1 MKKLLCLTF
10 LFMASCASLGQS
22 GNPSPS
28 AAYGNFTLEFPE
40 EWRKVT
46 TDKYLMITR
55 DGAFSQY
62 ILVQQ
67 RHVERPFSHTKKKI
81 DKGMLPQEAAQV
93 ILDEITSDRAVL
105 NFKVLENLPAAV
117 NGYNG
122 FRLVFTYQIKGGHKF
137 KTLYYGF
144 LQGEWFYSLR
154 YNAADGHYS
163 DKDAETFRQVLE
175 TFKITAARSA

>member
-1 MKKLLCLTF
+1 MKKLFCLIF
-10 LFMASCASLGQS
+10 LFMASCASLGQP
-22 GNPSPS
+22 GNPSQS
-28 AAYGNFTLEFPE
+28 NSGNFTLEFPE

-46 TDKYLMITR
+46 TGKYLMITK

-67 RHVERPFSHTKKKI
+67 RHVARPFSHTKKKI
-81 DKGMLPQEAAQV
+81 NKGMLPQEAAQV

-105 NFKVLENLPAAV
+105 NFQVLENLPAAV

-122 FRLVFTYQIKGGHKF
+122 FRLMFSYKINGGHTF

-144 LQGEWFYSLR
+144 VQGEWFYSLR
-154 YNAADGHYS
+154 YNAADGCYS
-163 DKDAETFRQVLE
+163 DKDVETFRQVLE
-175 TFKITAARSA
+175 SFKITATRST

>member
-1 MKKLLCLTF
+1 MKRLLCLIF
-10 LFMASCASLGQS
+10 LFMASCASLGQP
-22 GNPSPS
+22 GNPSQS
-28 AAYGNFTLEFPE
+28 SSSCNFTLEFPK

-46 TDKYLMITR
+46 TGKYLMMTR

-67 RHVERPFSHTKKKI
+67 RHLDRPFSHTKKKI
-81 DKGMLPQEAAQV
+81 DKDMLPQEAAQV
-93 ILDEITSDRAVL
+93 ILDEMTSDRAVL
-105 NFKVLENLPAAV
+105 NLQVLENLPAAV

-122 FRLVFTYQIKGGHKF
+122 FRLVFTYQLKGAHKF

-154 YNAADGHYS
+154 YNAADGRYS
-163 DKDAETFRQVLE
+163 DKDVETFRQVLE
-175 TFKITAARSA
+175 SFKITAARSA

>member
-1 MKKLLCLTF
+1 MKKLLCLIF
-10 LFMASCASLGQS
+10 LFVASCASLGQP
-22 GNPSPS
+22 GNPSKS
-28 AAYGNFTLEFPE
+28 ASGNFTLEFPE

-46 TDKYLMITR
+46 TGKYLMITR

-67 RHVERPFSHTKKKI
+67 RHVDRPFSHTKKKI

-93 ILDEITSDRAVL
+93 ILDEITTDRAVL
-105 NFKVLENLPAAV
+105 NLQVLENLPAAV

-163 DKDAETFRQVLE
+163 DRDVETFRQVLE
-175 TFKITAARSA
+175 SFKITAA